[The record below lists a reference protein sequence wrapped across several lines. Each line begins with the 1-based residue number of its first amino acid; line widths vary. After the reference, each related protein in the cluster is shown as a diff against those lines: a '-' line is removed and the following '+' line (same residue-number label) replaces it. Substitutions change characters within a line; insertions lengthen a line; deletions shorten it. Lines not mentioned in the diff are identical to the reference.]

1 MSSQRRSEPAKVGRQ
16 IFRDPGEKYMVG
28 ERKLRNFV
36 WRLQTELATT
46 LGHYM
51 PQSRTTGRYI
61 HYAPDYLACTR
72 RELDAIASDIGR
84 LASKPMTPEAL
95 RASSVS
101 PLLWPCN
108 ENMPK
113 SLRKL
118 GAGEGIRTLD
128 PNLGNGLQGYAP
140 GYPGGRQTTI
150 NRVFSI
156 YWRRRSPP
164 SVSPDIPRLSSKC
177 LDSALEGGIR
187 ANF

>member
-1 MSSQRRSEPAKVGRQ
+1 M
-16 IFRDPGEKYMVG
+16 
-28 ERKLRNFV
+28 
-36 WRLQTELATT
+36 ELATT

-101 PLLWPCN
+101 PLPWPRN
-108 ENMPK
+108 ENTLK
-113 SLRKL
+113 SLII

-128 PNLGNGLQGYAP
+128 PNLGKVPEALTP
-140 GYPGGRQTTI
+140 GHPAHRQSKSLHYK
-150 NRVFSI
+150 SI
-156 YWRRRSPP
+156 R
-164 SVSPDIPRLSSKC
+164 
-177 LDSALEGGIR
+177 
-187 ANF
+187 